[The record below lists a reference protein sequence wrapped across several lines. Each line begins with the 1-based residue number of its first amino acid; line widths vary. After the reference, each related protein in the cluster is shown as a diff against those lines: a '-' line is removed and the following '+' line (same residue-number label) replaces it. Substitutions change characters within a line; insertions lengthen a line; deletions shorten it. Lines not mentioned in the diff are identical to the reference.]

1 MTKRRNKV
9 PAEPGNEGSSPIEHA
24 DGTTARPET
33 PSLEGREPL
42 PAEITGRAS
51 GTDESLIDLF
61 DNASAEHLKDGF
73 QGGSEDDERVDDGED
88 MNGVTPVKPVDPD
101 GTRD

>member
-1 MTKRRNKV
+1 MTKRRKKA
-9 PAEPGNEGSSPIEHA
+9 PAGAGHEGSTPIEHA
-24 DGTTARPET
+24 DGTTERPET

-42 PAEITGRAS
+42 PPEITGRAS

-61 DNASAEHLKDGF
+61 DNASAEHLNDGF
-73 QGGSEDDERVDDGED
+73 QGGSEDDERVDSGDDKDGL
-88 MNGVTPVKPVDPD
+88 TTVKPVDAD